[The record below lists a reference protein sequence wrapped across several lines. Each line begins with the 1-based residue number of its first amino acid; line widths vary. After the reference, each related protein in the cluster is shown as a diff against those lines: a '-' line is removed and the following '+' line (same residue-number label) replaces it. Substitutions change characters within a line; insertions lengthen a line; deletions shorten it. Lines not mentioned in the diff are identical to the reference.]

1 MGNSIIRRIGATV
14 VAVLLLVY
22 VAYQFYLA
30 RYTGVDT
37 ETAMYSTVSETID
50 TTAFIVRS
58 EHLVKSGVKGVLNY
72 TVDNGERTAAG
83 GIIARAYPS
92 EEDASARN
100 RIDRIDDELTRL
112 AVLENP
118 GEIVTSN
125 SKLIGG
131 QVSDKIVSMLESVRK
146 GSIDDV
152 EQQKNDLQLLLSQKQ
167 IITGVES
174 AEEYTKH
181 LDALRAERNELL
193 ASSAAHTG
201 IVKAPAAGYF
211 IQSLDGY
218 EDAVDIEYV
227 SSLSVQDINALIN
240 EDRAKEQNGRV
251 LGKIAKD
258 FKWYVV
264 CVIDEN
270 DYVRLDRTTDIT
282 LEMPFATAEKIPAKI
297 IDINR
302 DLETG
307 EAALIIECLYMNA
320 DLASTRKEP
329 LRINISEH
337 SGVLVNEKAI
347 HFNDVVVSETDA
359 DGNETETVYE
369 NVKGVYI
376 KYGSRIR
383 FVQVFSDA
391 TVNGYAICKTTLTT
405 AEREQLVTGRT
416 IEMYDEVVLG
426 GTDLYDGKII

>member
-1 MGNSIIRRIGATV
+1 MGNSVIRRIGATV

-37 ETAMYSTVSETID
+37 ETAMYSTVSESID

-58 EHLVKSGVKGVLNY
+58 EHVVKSGVKGILNY

-83 GIIARAYPS
+83 GVIARVYPS

-100 RIDRIDDELTRL
+100 RIERIDDELTRL

-131 QVSDKIVSMLESVRK
+131 QVSDKITSMLTSMRK
-146 GSIDDV
+146 GAIDDV

-174 AEEYTKH
+174 ASEYTKH

-193 ASSAAHTG
+193 ASSAAHNG

-218 EDAVDIEYV
+218 EDAVDVEYV
-227 SSLSVQDINALIN
+227 TSLSVQDINTLIN
-240 EDRAKEQNGRV
+240 EDSAKETSGRV

-347 HFNDVVVSETDA
+347 HFSDVVVSETDA
-359 DGNETETVYE
+359 DGNEVEKVYE

-405 AEREQLVTGRT
+405 AEREQLVTSRT
-416 IEMYDEVVLG
+416 IELYDEVVIG

>member
-1 MGNSIIRRIGATV
+1 MGNSIIRRIGATI

-100 RIDRIDDELTRL
+100 RIDRVDDELTRL

-131 QVSDKIVSMLESVRK
+131 QVSDKIVSMLESMRK
-146 GSIDDV
+146 GTIDDV

-320 DLASTRKEP
+320 DLVSTRKEP

>member
-1 MGNSIIRRIGATV
+1 MGNQIIRRIGATF
-14 VAVLLLVY
+14 VAILLLVY

-131 QVSDKIVSMLESVRK
+131 QVSDKIVSMLKSVRK
-146 GSIDDV
+146 GSIDDIG
-152 EQQKNDLQLLLSQKQ
+152 QQKNDLQLLLSQKQ
-167 IITGVES
+167 IITGAES

>member
-1 MGNSIIRRIGATV
+1 MGNSIIRRIGATI

-131 QVSDKIVSMLESVRK
+131 QVSDKIVSMLESMRK

>member
-1 MGNSIIRRIGATV
+1 MGNSIIRRIGATI

-131 QVSDKIVSMLESVRK
+131 QVSDKIVSMLESMRK
-146 GSIDDV
+146 GTIDDV

>member
-1 MGNSIIRRIGATV
+1 MGNQVIRRIGATV
-14 VAVLLLVY
+14 VAILLLVY

-30 RYTGVDT
+30 NYTGVDT

-58 EHLVKSGVKGVLNY
+58 ERVVKSGVKGVLNY

-83 GIIARAYPS
+83 GIIARAYPT
-92 EEDASARN
+92 EDDAAARN
-100 RIDRIDDELTRL
+100 RIDRIDDELNRL

-118 GEIVTSN
+118 GDFITTN

-131 QVSDKIVSMLESVRK
+131 QISDKITEMLTEIRK
-146 GSIDDV
+146 GSVDDV
-152 EQQKNDLQLLLSQKQ
+152 DQQKNDLQLLLSQKQ
-167 IITGVES
+167 IITGVEK
-174 AEEYTKH
+174 AEEYSAH
-181 LDALRAERNELL
+181 LDALRKERNALL
-193 ASSAAHTG
+193 ASSAASTG
-201 IVKAPAAGYF
+201 VVKSPAAGYF

-218 EDAVDIEYV
+218 EDAVDIEAV
-227 SSLSVQDINALIN
+227 TSLSVKDIKKLID
-240 EDRAKEQNGRV
+240 EDGAKETTGNV
-251 LGKIAKD
+251 LGKVAMD

-264 CVIDEN
+264 CAISEN
-270 DYVRLDRTTDIT
+270 DYVRLDRTTNIT
-282 LEMPFATAEKIPAKI
+282 IEMPFASAEKIPARI

-307 EAALIIECLYMNA
+307 EAALIIECLHMNA

-347 HFNDVVVSETDA
+347 HFSDVTVSETDK
-359 DGNETETVYE
+359 DGNEVETVYE

-391 TVNGYAICKTTLTT
+391 TVNGYAICKTELSTD
-405 AEREQLVTGRT
+405 ERDQLVTGRT
-416 IEMYDEVVLG
+416 IEMYDEVVIG
-426 GTDLYDGKII
+426 GSDLYDGKII

>member
-131 QVSDKIVSMLESVRK
+131 QVSDKIVSMLESMRK